1 MMNNFFYK
9 LVQNNT
15 GISSKNF
22 FLVVITIIGCIL
34 LLMPAIIIPVELF
47 TTGLTTDLTGIASY
61 IGAVAGIFAAAGVT
75 KAWSEK
81 YEDNHNEFINHSDNE

>member
-1 MMNNFFYK
+1 MRCFFYK
-9 LVQNNT
+9 LIQNNT

-61 IGAVAGIFAAAGVT
+61 IGAVAGIFATAGVT

>member
-1 MMNNFFYK
+1 MRCFFYK
-9 LVQNNT
+9 LIQNNT

>member
-1 MMNNFFYK
+1 MRCFFYK
-9 LVQNNT
+9 LIQNNT

-34 LLMPAIIIPVELF
+34 LLMPAIIIPIELF